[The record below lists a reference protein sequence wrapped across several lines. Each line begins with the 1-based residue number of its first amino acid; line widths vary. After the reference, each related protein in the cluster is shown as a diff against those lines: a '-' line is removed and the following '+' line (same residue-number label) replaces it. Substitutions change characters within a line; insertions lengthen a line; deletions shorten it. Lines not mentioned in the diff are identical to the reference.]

1 MSAMGDKRQA
11 YVDAWLRKSENDL
24 TIARGV
30 RFPKSG
36 DIVTDGICFHCQ
48 QAVEKLLKAFLAAR
62 GVHFGKTHN
71 LEMLQELCSQVDPEF
86 RQLSFGT
93 LTGYAVDVRYPE
105 ELGDPS
111 LAEADEALRTA
122 QNASDFVRRHLS
134 PQH

>member
-1 MSAMGDKRQA
+1 MTAMGDKQQS

-24 TIARGV
+24 AIARNV
-30 RFPKSG
+30 RFPRNG

-48 QAVEKLLKAFLAAR
+48 QAVEKLLKAFLVAR

-105 ELGDPS
+105 EIGEPS
-111 LAEADEALRTA
+111 IAEADEALRIARDT
-122 QNASDFVRRHLS
+122 SVFVRQRL
-134 PQH
+134 